1 MYDVSMIDGHIDEP
15 KMTDNEIIKAV
26 GLCNGI
32 ESGRCDECSYRNTKD
47 GDCVEILAKD
57 TIDLIN
63 RQKAEIERLRETLDA
78 TIAGQET
85 LQKNLPKVIKA
96 EAYKECIG
104 KVKEEINEALKSNY
118 KVRAERE
125 SRRPYSYLDCNI
137 WNYCN
142 GKIDCLRGLDYFL
155 DDLLKEKVGEE

>member
-15 KMTDNEIIKAV
+15 KMTDNEIIRAV

-63 RQKAEIERLRETLDA
+63 RLEAENERLKQDLKEAHIDIQEHMAEIERMRDISEALD
-78 TIAGQET
+78 IEH
-85 LQKNLPKVIKA
+85 
-96 EAYKECIG
+96 EAIRNCA
-104 KVKEEINEALKSNY
+104 VKEF
-118 KVRAERE
+118 VER
-125 SRRPYSYLDCNI
+125 
-137 WNYCN
+137 
-142 GKIDCLRGLDYFL
+142 
-155 DDLLKEKVGEE
+155 LKEQIKYYTGMFTDEGFYVSLEAVLSAVDFIKEKMVGE